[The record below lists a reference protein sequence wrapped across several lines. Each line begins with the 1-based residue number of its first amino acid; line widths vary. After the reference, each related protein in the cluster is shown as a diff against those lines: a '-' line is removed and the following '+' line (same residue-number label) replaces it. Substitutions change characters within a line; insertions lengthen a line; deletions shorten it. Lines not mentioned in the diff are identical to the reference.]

1 MRVFSLNI
9 RDLGTRLK
17 KKAILDRLR
26 QYRGE
31 MVCIQETK
39 LEDISLATVTT
50 IWPSQRLILF
60 SPLDRSIMGIL
71 MENWACRFIC
81 VYAPCSV
88 EEQKEVWYSIHTT
101 ILEGDIP
108 WCICGDF
115 NMVRIV
121 EERRGCFGG
130 RIAMENYVSFMND
143 VHLIDLPMQG
153 KQYI

>member
-39 LEDISLATVTT
+39 LEDISLATNYVNV
-50 IWPSQRLILF
+50 IGQWVK
-60 SPLDRSIMGIL
+60 
-71 MENWACRFIC
+71 ENWACRFIC